1 MKRNRD
7 SLEIVPAEPDF
18 AEVLAPGGGMADG
31 HAAERVRAHLAA
43 SQAFGRL
50 SLAHA
55 IAAGWELAIQKASL
69 GWGGWR
75 VWCRQQLGC
84 STDTA
89 DRYIALYAQTVGAMR
104 DKIGIAAESPL
115 MAREVAEAT
124 LGMEDKTATGAMV
137 AIGIVRRNPAHGGRR
152 NEAAEANGNKVG
164 RPSKADADV
173 AAEIEAA
180 ANAPALLWASA
191 KGALD
196 TLVKLDSEKD
206 FLRRIGDDEL
216 AAASHLL
223 ADLSDKAAKALATR
237 LKGPGETAAVRRV
250 RP

>member
-1 MKRNRD
+1 MKKNR
-7 SLEIVPAEPDF
+7 ENRRQIVPAEPDF

-55 IAAGWELAIQKASL
+55 IAAGWELAIQKARL
-69 GWGGWR
+69 GWGGWMN
-75 VWCRQQLGC
+75 WCRTGIGI
-84 STDTA
+84 SHKTA
-89 DRYIALYAQTVGAMR
+89 DRYIALFAQTVGAMR
-104 DKIGIAAESPL
+104 GEIGIAVESPL
-115 MAREVAEAT
+115 QMSEVAEAT

-137 AIGIVRRNPAHGGRR
+137 ALGIVRRNPAHGGRR
-152 NEAAEANGNKVG
+152 NEAAEENGHRVG
-164 RPSKADADV
+164 RPPKDAKAEAEAV

-196 TLVKLDSEKD
+196 TLLRLDSEKD

-216 AAASHLL
+216 ASAAGLL
-223 ADLSDKAAKALATR
+223 AELSRKAAEILAPR
-237 LKGPGETAAVRRV
+237 LAAREGGAR
-250 RP
+250 